1 MQVKELIISAL
12 NILGRG
18 ELAELLSVGGELDGE
33 GLETVN
39 TLVYCFNAVEDEI
52 ARKYLPLTAKE
63 DLTSANGK
71 FSYTNF
77 SHSPVK
83 IKSVLSGGAAVEYQL
98 LPQYIAVNAKKIT
111 VEYGYAPSKKQLDGT
126 SDFGAEAGSRM
137 FALGM
142 AAEYC
147 LINGEIEAAEL
158 WEKKYRDAIDAAQ
171 SALTAG
177 GVIPPRRWV

>member
-1 MQVKELIISAL
+1 MEVKELIISAL

-18 ELAELLSVGGELDGE
+18 DLAVQLSGGGELDGE

-39 TLVYCFNAVEDEI
+39 TLVYCFNAVEDEV

-63 DLTSANGK
+63 ELSSSNGK
-71 FSYTNF
+71 FNYTDF

-83 IKSVLSGGAAVEYQL
+83 IKSVLAGGDAAEFEL

-111 VEYGYAPSKKQLDGT
+111 VEYDYAPSKKQLNGQ
-126 SDFGAEAGSRM
+126 SDFGAEVGGRL

-147 LINGEIEAAEL
+147 LVNGEIEAAEL
-158 WEKKYRDAIDAAQ
+158 WEKKYRDSIDAVQ
-171 SALTAG
+171 SALPAG